1 MSFEPTDET
10 TRRWAKH
17 AERLDATLS
26 HPLLKN
32 RAIEVEE
39 EYALAASILMFH
51 FGRGVRT
58 FRAIGSL
65 IAGGFTQDAM
75 ALCRVLLETLF
86 ETAFMASH
94 PQDAEKYLKHGIAV
108 EKSWAA
114 KSFEYA
120 PELVSKRWKF
130 DPELKNAKSKINHSS
145 WHPKYR
151 SVKQR
156 AIEGGVHPFV
166 YDFLYAIAS
175 RYIHGS
181 GDWIREIGKGQK
193 TPIRIDFSSD
203 RLDQALVILI
213 ACECFLGM
221 LRISNQFLSLGID
234 DLLTD
239 LDEENRELSKR
250 SWSEYEAAT

>member
-10 TRRWAKH
+10 TRLWAKH
-17 AERLDATLS
+17 AERLDATLK
-26 HPLLKN
+26 HPRLQNKVI
-32 RAIEVEE
+32 AVEQE
-39 EYALAASILMFH
+39 FALAANIVMFH

-58 FRAIGSL
+58 YRAIGSL

-94 PQDAEKYLKHGIAV
+94 PNDADKYLKHGIAV
-108 EKSWAA
+108 EKAWAA
-114 KSFEYA
+114 KSFEHA
-120 PELVSKRWKF
+120 PELVAKRWKF
-130 DPELKNAKSKINHSS
+130 DPELREAKSNVNHSS

-156 AIEGGVHPFV
+156 AIAGGVHPIV
-166 YDFLYAIAS
+166 YDFLYSIAS

-181 GDWIREIGKGQK
+181 GDWIREISKGQK
-193 TPIRIDFSSD
+193 GPIRIDFSSD

-221 LRISNQFLSLGID
+221 LRISNEFL
-234 DLLTD
+234 D
-239 LDEENRELSKR
+239 LDIDELVTELEEENQQLSSR
-250 SWSEYEAAT
+250 SWGEFELAT